1 MPVILL
7 DVAKGAKIQG
17 CVCFSNPT
25 SKHDQHHP
33 GLGVVLLRR
42 CWVLGVPLVSP
53 SWQEVA
59 PATLVG
65 DVPVATSIPSGTT
78 MLTVVGFA
86 FASPHIDGSV
96 DISIIAHPII
106 VGV

>member
-17 CVCFSNPT
+17 RVYCLNPT
-25 SKHDQHHP
+25 SKHDQHHLD
-33 GLGVVLLRR
+33 LGVVLLRR
-42 CWVLGVPLVSP
+42 CWVSGVPLVSP

-65 DVPVATSIPSGTT
+65 DVPVATSVPSAAT

-86 FASPHIDGSV
+86 FASPHVDGST
-96 DISIIAHPII
+96 DISVIAHPII